1 MNPIVQSYSRLA
13 DAYDDERNQS
23 SCWGLSA
30 DQAFKSIRLAD
41 HHRIVADIGCG
52 TGRGLLKLAS
62 WYPEGRRFIGVEPAE
77 MMRRK
82 AAELTRHQDH
92 VEILDGTFECLPL
105 ESASVDYVY
114 SIHAF
119 HWTTDL
125 ERSVRELARVL
136 KPCGAMDLFFTGRHN
151 GREFLRMTTPVFLK
165 YMGHRMLLESAAM
178 RKQLTQDAAQTL
190 FEPVFGSARVTVQ
203 ESYDTYYDSLE
214 GHWSWWMRAEG
225 HFVRMP
231 PERKVQCD
239 AEIKQALARLT
250 TERGIPHTIHLLHVR
265 VTDA

>member
-1 MNPIVQSYSRLA
+1 MNPIVQSYSQLA
-13 DAYDDERNQS
+13 EAYDDERNQS

-30 DQAFKSIRLAD
+30 DEALKSVRLAD

-52 TGRGLLKLAS
+52 TGRALLKLAS
-62 WYPEGRRFIGVEPAE
+62 RYPQGRRFIGVEPAE

-82 AAELTRHQDH
+82 AVDLTRHQDH
-92 VEILDGTFECLPL
+92 VEILDGAFECLPL
-105 ESASVDYVY
+105 EPASVDYVY

-125 ERSVRELARVL
+125 KRSVHELARVL
-136 KPCGAMDLFFTGRHN
+136 KPSGAMDLFFTGRHN

-165 YMGHRMLLESAAM
+165 YMGPRLLLESAAM
-178 RKQLTQDAAQTL
+178 RKQLTQDAAQAL
-190 FEPVFGSARVTVQ
+190 FEPVFGSARVIVQ

-214 GHWSWWMRAEG
+214 GHWSWWVRAEG

-231 PERKVQCD
+231 PERKAQCD
-239 AEIKQALARLT
+239 AEIKQALAHLMT
-250 TERGIPHTIHLLHVR
+250 DRGIPHTIHLLHVR
-265 VTDA
+265 VTGA